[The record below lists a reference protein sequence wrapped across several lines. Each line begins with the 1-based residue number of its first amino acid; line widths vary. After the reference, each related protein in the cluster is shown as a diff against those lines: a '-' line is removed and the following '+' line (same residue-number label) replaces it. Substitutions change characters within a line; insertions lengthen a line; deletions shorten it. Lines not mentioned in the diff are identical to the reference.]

1 MTVFEWNCFS
11 SSKAHIAKI
20 FAMKLI

>member
-1 MTVFEWNCFS
+1 MTIFEWNCFS

-20 FAMKLI
+20 FAMKHI

>member
-1 MTVFEWNCFS
+1 MTVLEWNCFS

-20 FAMKLI
+20 FAMKHI